1 MILLF
6 LMLVVL
12 LTLIILVRVV
22 EVTGRD
28 RALFLV
34 FQNSFRLLLLRR
46 LRLLWQSKLLLT
58 LIRAEGVSTLRH

>member
-1 MILLF
+1 MILFFF
-6 LMLVVL
+6 LLVVL

-46 LRLLWQSKLLLT
+46 LRLLRQP
-58 LIRAEGVSTLRH
+58 

>member
-22 EVTGRD
+22 EVTGRY

-46 LRLLWQSKLLLT
+46 LRLLRQPKLLLT
-58 LIRAEGVSTLRH
+58 LIRAESVSAL

>member
-1 MILLF
+1 MILFFF
-6 LMLVVL
+6 LLVVL
-12 LTLIILVRVV
+12 LTLVILIRVV

-46 LRLLWQSKLLLT
+46 LRLL
-58 LIRAEGVSTLRH
+58 R